1 MYKITYSDRFKKSYK
16 KLSKTEQQQLKNKV
30 ALLCENPMHPSLRT
44 KKIKGTEKIFESSVN
59 MSIRL
64 IWKFDGAA
72 IILMLDTGHHDILKQ
87 F

>member
-1 MYKITYSDRFKKSYK
+1 MYKITYSDRFKKSY
-16 KLSKTEQQQLKNKV
+16 KV

-59 MSIRL
+59 MSVRL